1 MGGHDTLP
9 HNDQT
14 LCDQQKILDP
24 NEPTYWGIIKIIRE
38 GSLSVLSGH
47 VLGRP
52 CTAVFADAY
61 FHYSE
66 LFYSL
71 TQDVTDIPTYLADA
85 IDH

>member
-1 MGGHDTLP
+1 M
-9 HNDQT
+9 
-14 LCDQQKILDP
+14 
-24 NEPTYWGIIKIIRE
+24 
-38 GSLSVLSGH
+38 LSGH

-61 FHYSE
+61 FHYSG

-85 IDH
+85 TDHWETHISTFQLSAHPVVVHTKN